1 MEPSKLENK
10 CLFKSDMNL
19 WNQCDVVNLTTNF
32 RVGDSAWN
40 QTLQR
45 IRFGE
50 QNEEDL
56 KLLKTR
62 YTSNFKRSDWDN
74 CLHTFYSKK
83 ECFKH
88 NNRVLNNLDD
98 KKLHSIKA
106 EIPKGKKPRITEW
119 GTIDDTNFV
128 ENLELKKGAKV
139 IMIHNKDVSDG
150 LVNGVTGKVLD
161 FVWRT
166 IDGKSQIAAIIV
178 EFDDPSVGKNF
189 RKENMDISE
198 LKKYSNGIPIFKER
212 LGYKSSKKASSQKS
226 GKDLY
231 VRQYPLNLAFA
242 STGNVMNFG
251 LVHDVIQ
258 LFKSRIIMVTLKLI
272 FYYFLIVSRP

>member
-88 NNRVLNNLDD
+88 NNRVLNNLDNW
-98 KKLHSIKA
+98 KLHSIKA
-106 EIPKGKKPRITEW
+106 EIPKGKKPHITEW
-119 GTIDDTNFV
+119 GTIDNTNFM
-128 ENLELKKGAKV
+128 ENLEVKQNARV

-161 FVWRT
+161 FVWRYKE
-166 IDGKSQIAAIIV
+166 GKRQIAAIIV
-178 EFDDPSVGKNF
+178 EFDDKEVGKKF
-189 RKENMDISE
+189 RKGNLDVPE
-198 LKKYSNGIPIFKER
+198 LKKYPNGIPIFKET
-212 LGYKSSKKASSQKS
+212 LGYKAPRISKQS
-226 GKDLY
+226 GKKRY
-231 VRQYPLNLAFA
+231 VAQSGKNHSVRQFPLNLAFA
-242 STGNVMNFG
+242 STGNVICF
-251 LVHDVIQ
+251 
-258 LFKSRIIMVTLKLI
+258 S
-272 FYYFLIVSRP
+272 S